1 MVEILGIL
9 NVTADSFSDGGRFLE
24 PAAALTHARAL
35 RAAGADWID
44 VGAESTHPDAADVPA
59 ELEVARLTP
68 VVTAL
73 VAEGMQVSVDTRK
86 PAVMRAV
93 LGLGVQML
101 NDVHGL
107 RDAESIAA
115 VRDSGARLIVMHN
128 RAPRGRA
135 QRAAASPEDIV
146 GDVEAFLRER
156 LATLTGAGIARERI
170 ILDPGMGFFL
180 SPRVDDSIAVLRALP
195 RLAACG
201 APLCVSVSRKS
212 FVGALLGSPAAPR
225 PVGQRGAGTLAAE
238 LWAAAQPGVRYIRT
252 HDVAALRDGLR
263 VWEALVSR
271 MQIGCGQ

>member
-9 NVTADSFSDGGRFLE
+9 NITADSFSDGGRFLD
-24 PAAALTHARAL
+24 PGAALARAREL

-59 ELEVARLTP
+59 EEELRRLTP

-73 VAEGMQVSVDTRK
+73 LSEGARVSVDTVK
-86 PAVMRAV
+86 PVVMRAM
-93 LGLGVQML
+93 LGLGVQMI

-107 RDAESIAA
+107 RDAESIAV
-115 VRDSGARLIVMHN
+115 VRDATARVIVMHN

-135 QRAAASPEDIV
+135 QRAAPPAADIV
-146 GDVEAFLRER
+146 GEVEVFFRER
-156 LATLTGAGIARERI
+156 LATLTQAGIARERI

-180 SPRVDDSIAVLRALP
+180 SPRAEDSVAVLRALP

-212 FVGALLGSPAAPR
+212 FIGAIVGSADQPR
-225 PVGQRGAGTLAAE
+225 PVQQRGAGTLAAE
-238 LWAAAQPGVRYIRT
+238 LWTAAQPGVCYIRT

-263 VWEALVSR
+263 VWAALADD
-271 MQIGCGQ
+271 